1 MERIVIGID
10 AEPASS
16 LAIDWV
22 IRRAH
27 HTAVDVTLVTAFDS
41 LVDDPMAARE
51 RQIALAERIRT
62 AHPEVQV
69 EIELANASIHRAL
82 EERSEGADLL
92 VIGSHRTRPIR
103 SMLAGAVPSLIAA
116 QSHCPTVIVPDDWTP
131 REGDIVV
138 GVSADDTS
146 DPALIF
152 GAHEARRRSAILRL
166 VHAWQ
171 ITPGAAMAS
180 SALIAP
186 PVDGELEAHR
196 EILHAAGRRLRAGL
210 PHARIAEHLVQDR
223 IADALL
229 ASSEAA
235 ELIVIGTHHHE
246 PVVGLVLGSTGGHLL
261 RRSQVP
267 VCIVPDMGA
276 RLLDES
282 VGFEHNWAAGIGDS
296 DARVLDPLGLGSV

>member
-1 MERIVIGID
+1 VKELAMEHIVIGID
-10 AEPASS
+10 AEPAST

-27 HTAVDVTLVTAFDS
+27 DLPVDVTLVTAFDT

-51 RQIALAERIRT
+51 RQLALADRIRS
-62 AHPEVQV
+62 AHPAVQV

-92 VIGSHRTRPIR
+92 VIGSHRTRPVR
-103 SMLAGAVPSLIAA
+103 SMLAGAVPSRIAA

-131 REGDIVV
+131 HDGEIVV
-138 GVSADDTS
+138 GLDADDTS

-152 GAHEARRRSAILRL
+152 GAQEAHRRSSNLRL

-171 ITPGAAMAS
+171 VTPGATMAS
-180 SALIAP
+180 VALIAP
-186 PVDGELEAHR
+186 PVDGERDAHR
-196 EILHAAGRRLRAGL
+196 EILDAAGRRLQAGH
-210 PHARIAEHLVQDR
+210 PHARVAEHLVQGP

-229 ASSEAA
+229 ADVDSA
-235 ELIVIGTHHHE
+235 ELIVIGTHHYE
-246 PVVGLVLGSTGGHLL
+246 PAIGLVLGSTGGHLL

-276 RLLDES
+276 RLVET
-282 VGFEHNWAAGIGDS
+282 VGSDA
-296 DARVLDPLGLGSV
+296 DARVRS